1 MVLPPVREV
10 AQLRLQLLDSA
21 EEVVQDVRVVAGPA
35 GVKCQTGVRVLVII
49 TCYRIPGSD

>member
-21 EEVVQDVRVVAGPA
+21 EEVVQHVRVVTGPA